1 MKLITFVGGSAS
13 LAKEP
18 AATNVDSNSKD
29 LEKEI
34 DNAADSEADD
44 VTPEDLKP
52 NANGFQHWNKRFF
65 WSSAVSRS
73 VLIRRV

>member
-34 DNAADSEADD
+34 DNAANSEADNA
-44 VTPEDLKP
+44 TPEC
-52 NANGFQHWNKRFF
+52 
-65 WSSAVSRS
+65 
-73 VLIRRV
+73 